1 MQTITQYK
9 DQALQSLKGKWGKGA
24 VAIIIYYAV
33 TGVLSLFDY
42 AYQGLGTIIMLF
54 VSLPLSWGLSCF
66 FLSISR
72 DEEVTNGNLFDG
84 FKEYGRIFITM
95 LLQGI
100 YTVLWTLLLIVPG
113 IIKSFSYAMTPFV
126 LKDNP
131 GMSGNAAIEESMRI
145 MDGKKMDL
153 FMLYL
158 SFIGWAILACLTL
171 GIGFLFLIPYMETT
185 LAHFYADAKEEANSL

>member
-1 MQTITQYK
+1 MQTISQYK
-9 DQALQSLKGKWGKGA
+9 DLALKSLNGKWGKGA
-24 VAIIIYYAV
+24 VAIIIFYAI
-33 TGVLSLFDY
+33 TFAISSFDY
-42 AYQGLGTIIMLF
+42 IQQGLGSIITLF
-54 VSLPLSWGLSCF
+54 VMLPISWGLACF

-72 DEEVTNGNLFDG
+72 DEEVTNATLFDG
-84 FKEYGRIFITM
+84 FKDYGRVFITL
-95 LLQGI
+95 LLQNI
-100 YTVLWTLLLIVPG
+100 YTLLWTLLLIVPG

-131 GMSGNAAIEESMRI
+131 EMSGNAAIEESMRI

-158 SFIGWAILACLTL
+158 SFIGWGILACLTL

-185 LAHFYADAKEEANSL
+185 LAHFYEDAKSEAASI

>member
-9 DQALQSLKGKWGKGA
+9 DLALKSLNGNWGKGA
-24 VAIIIYYAV
+24 VAVLIYYLVTAV
-33 TGVLSLFDY
+33 VTSLDY
-42 AYQGLGTIIMLF
+42 AVNGLGSIIMVF
-54 VSLPLSWGLSCF
+54 VNLPLAWGLTCF

-84 FKEYGRIFITM
+84 FKDYGRIFITI
-95 LLQGI
+95 LLQNI

-113 IIKSFSYAMTPFV
+113 IIKSLSYAMTPFV

-131 GMSGNAAIEESMRI
+131 ELGYNAAIEESMR
-145 MDGKKMDL
+145 MMNGKKMDL
-153 FMLYL
+153 FLLYL